1 MCCYRKT
8 IKEKVRKCG
17 LMQSGF
23 TLSAL
28 TNQYILECFISDK
41 AYLYAYTIAICQRLQ
56 INKLLMNNTLQFL
69 YSCGMSTKQQLCH
82 SFTKKMQFVMLLRIR
97 KDLYSFRKTLPC
109 LKTSNCY
116 KSLTLDIPSINL
128 RETSPYK
135 KLHHIN
141 ILFLAK

>member
-1 MCCYRKT
+1 M
-8 IKEKVRKCG
+8 
-17 LMQSGF
+17 S
-23 TLSAL
+23 
-28 TNQYILECFISDK
+28 
-41 AYLYAYTIAICQRLQ
+41 
-56 INKLLMNNTLQFL
+56 FL
-69 YSCGMSTKQQLCH
+69 H
-82 SFTKKMQFVMLLRIR
+82 KKMQFVMLLRIR

>member
-1 MCCYRKT
+1 
-8 IKEKVRKCG
+8 
-17 LMQSGF
+17 
-23 TLSAL
+23 
-28 TNQYILECFISDK
+28 
-41 AYLYAYTIAICQRLQ
+41 
-56 INKLLMNNTLQFL
+56 
-69 YSCGMSTKQQLCH
+69 
-82 SFTKKMQFVMLLRIR
+82 MLLRIR